1 MRDMMIQS
9 KKIALIGSGNIGGM
23 IAYLIRLKNLGDVVL
38 LDINDGMA
46 KGKAL
51 DIAES
56 SPIGKYNGEIFGTNN
71 YADIENADAIIV
83 TAGITRKPG
92 MSRDDLIS
100 TNVNI
105 IKEIATNIAKYAPNA
120 FVIVVTNPLDVMV
133 LAMYR
138 YSHLPSNM
146 IVGMAGVLDSARFS
160 YFIAKELNVS
170 VESVDSL
177 VLGGHGDIMLPLIRY
192 SSVSGVSI
200 ADLIKLGMI
209 THDKVTEIVER
220 TRKGGEEIVSLL
232 KTGSAYYAPAESAVL
247 MLDSYLND
255 KKLMLPCSA
264 YLKGEYGV
272 HDLFVGVPIIIGKN
286 GVEKIVELQLT
297 EEENSIF
304 NNSVALIQNLVAN
317 I

>member
-100 TNVNI
+100 TNVDI

>member
-1 MRDMMIQS
+1 MIQS

-100 TNVNI
+100 TNVDI

>member
-1 MRDMMIQS
+1 MMIQS

-100 TNVNI
+100 TNVDI

>member
-1 MRDMMIQS
+1 MMIQS